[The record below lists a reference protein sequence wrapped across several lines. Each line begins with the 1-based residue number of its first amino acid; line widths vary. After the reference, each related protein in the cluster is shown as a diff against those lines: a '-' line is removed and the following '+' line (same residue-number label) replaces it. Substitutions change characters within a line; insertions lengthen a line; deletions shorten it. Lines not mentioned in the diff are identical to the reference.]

1 MITSRHVAVSIAAR
15 FGCWALLMC
24 VMAAATGSVQNW
36 FPQDQCVL
44 AYSCSLEVVSILVLL
59 RFAPSKLTRDMIDLS
74 FYALGFKLIK
84 LYVYFSSPVLYD
96 PINRYISQ
104 PILST
109 LFILVFI
116 RIFWLRKTKGG
127 LLLADWPAI
136 GLYGWTAPP
145 MRSAQAQTSVD
156 DIFYTVAAFIIAAL
170 LGVASV
176 AAPAG
181 WEYALTAVSGV
192 IILAAY
198 QGKFDHALCTTVI
211 TAAERETL
219 IEFYRSTLRD
229 ATAALKELGELGPEH
244 ATLRTKLYLIKSDLD
259 KKPGD
264 NDDDDQSEQDAKD

>member
-1 MITSRHVAVSIAAR
+1 
-15 FGCWALLMC
+15 MC
-24 VMAAATGSVQNW
+24 VMALSIQSVLNW
-36 FPQDQCVL
+36 FPQDHCVL
-44 AYSCSLEVVSILVLL
+44 AYMCSLEVVSILVLL

-74 FYALGFKLIK
+74 FYALGFKLFRLGAYFFSAK
-84 LYVYFSSPVLYD
+84 LYLLIVNFLEKPVLAA
-96 PINRYISQ
+96 
-104 PILST
+104 
-109 LFILVFI
+109 LFFLVII
-116 RIFWLRKTKGG
+116 RIFWLRKTAEG

-145 MRSAQAQTSVD
+145 MRSAQAQTSID

-176 AAPAG
+176 AAPEG
-181 WEYALTAVSGV
+181 WEYALTAVSGLV
-192 IILAAY
+192 ILAAY

-229 ATAALKELGELGPEH
+229 ATAALKEMGELGPDH
-244 ATLRTKLYLIKSDLD
+244 ATLRTKLYIIKSDLD

-264 NDDDDQSEQDAKD
+264 NADDDQSEQDAVD